1 MLEKRAPDADKPIP
15 VLVVGVGHLGKAHA
29 RVYSELPGAELV
41 GVVDSLPGRAKEI
54 GDSLGVPSF
63 ENLTPELLGSVA
75 AASVVTP
82 TRYHLDVARELMES
96 GVSVLVEKP
105 MASTIDEGK
114 ELISLAKTHG
124 STLQV
129 GHIERFNP
137 VVVATYPYIQNPV
150 FIECDRISPFSFR
163 SMDISVVMDLMIHDI
178 DLVLNLVN
186 APVASVDAVG
196 ARVLSDAE
204 DLANARITFENGCV
218 AMVKASRVAIQRSRK
233 MRIFCE
239 NAYISLDYIA
249 KTGMRIS
256 LKDGFDRSAIDFEK
270 MASME
275 QAQGAFPVFTRY
287 FDIQQL
293 NIPSDEP
300 LKTELDSFLEAV
312 RTGRDPVVTGEHG
325 LQAIEIAVKITE
337 DIRRSQD
344 DYLSRRLRFLDRQ
357 EAETPPE

>member
-1 MLEKRAPDADKPIP
+1 MEKRQVEGDQPVP
-15 VLVVGVGHLGKAHA
+15 VLVAGVGHLGKAHA
-29 RVYSELPGAELV
+29 RVYKELPGAELV
-41 GVVDSLPGRAKEI
+41 GVVDAVPERAREI
-54 GDSLGVPSF
+54 GESLEVPHF
-63 ENLTPELLGSVA
+63 DRLTPELLDSVA

-82 TRYHLDVARELMES
+82 TRYHLEVARELIEA

-105 MASTIDEGK
+105 MASTIEEAK
-114 ELISLAKTHG
+114 ELIQLARQHG
-124 STLQV
+124 TTLQV

-150 FIECDRISPFSFR
+150 FLECDRISPFSFR

-178 DLVLNLVN
+178 DLVLNLVD

-239 NAYISLDYIA
+239 NSYISLDYIA

-293 NIPSDEP
+293 HIPSDEP

-312 RTGRDPVVTGEHG
+312 RTKREPVVTGEHG

-344 DYLSRRLRFLDRQ
+344 DYLSRRQRFLSQ
-357 EAETPPE
+357 QPKS